1 MNQILPATDTNIQTA
16 ALEIKS
22 GNLVAFPTETVYG
35 LGADA
40 TNDVAVASIFAA
52 KMRPDFNPLI
62 SHIPDFKTAM
72 QYALHNSWAEVLAQV
87 FWPGPLTFILK
98 RRPDCAISKLAS
110 AGLDTLALRAPEHP
124 TAQKFLQA
132 CKTPI
137 AAPSANKS
145 GSLSP
150 TTPQHVLHSL
160 GENVPTILA
169 DGMSKVG
176 LESTVIDL
184 SGDTP
189 CLLRHGAITQEEIE
203 ELIGPISVSCHTE
216 GNEAPKSPGQLLKH
230 YAPNTPLRLNA
241 VDLSND
247 EALLGFGN
255 LKFMGVSGGGFAADL
270 PQDQTLNLS
279 PTGDLNEAAGNLFAM
294 LHKLDL
300 LEFKS
305 IAVMNIPNTGL
316 GIAINDRLIR
326 AAKA

>member
-1 MNQILPATDTNIQTA
+1 MSQILPATDVNIQA
-16 ALEIKS
+16 AATEIKS
-22 GNLVAFPTETVYG
+22 GQLVAFPTETVYG

-40 TNDVAVASIFAA
+40 TNDTAVASIFAA

-62 SHIPDFKTAM
+62 SHVPDFKTAM
-72 QYALHNSWAEVLAQV
+72 KYAVHNSWAEVLAQV

-98 RRPDCAISKLAS
+98 RKTNCAISKLAS

-124 TAQKFLQA
+124 TAQTFLKA
-132 CKTPI
+132 CMTPV
-137 AAPSANKS
+137 AAPSANRS

-150 TTPQHVLHSL
+150 TTPQHVLQSL
-160 GENVPTILA
+160 GDNVPTILA
-169 DGMSKVG
+169 DGMSEVG

-189 CLLRHGAITQEEIE
+189 CLLRHGAITQEDIE
-203 ELIGPISVSCHTE
+203 ELVGPISVSCHIE
-216 GNEAPKSPGQLLKH
+216 GTDAPKSPGQLLKH

-241 VDLSND
+241 VDVSSD

-255 LKFMGVSGGGFAADL
+255 LKFMGITGGGFATDL
-270 PQDQTLNLS
+270 SQDQVLNLS

-300 LEFKS
+300 LKFKS